1 MNQSQRNFL
10 IKKIEDTVKAKI
22 DSLESSKRKAPSIN
36 NYLLHAVM
44 SGNFEIKSTEEI
56 KAVLLQKAL
65 QASGN
70 EDWLGNH
77 WGMAN
82 KSLVAF
88 KADEIFVLPSEFK
101 KLQDDTIEYNKKIYS
116 EIHQLKVQSDSLIT
130 RIQLASDKTL
140 QKMINEVDDMGDI
153 SLFDTKLKL
162 ANGSDPMMKLGE

>member
-10 IKKIEDTVKAKI
+10 IKKIEETIKAKVKMLQ
-22 DSLESSKRKAPSIN
+22 DSKPEYPSLN

-44 SGNFEIKSTEEI
+44 SGTFELRPNEEI
-56 KAVLLQKAL
+56 KKILLQKAL
-65 QASGN
+65 NAKGS

-82 KSLVAF
+82 KNLVAF
-88 KADEIFVLPSEFK
+88 KAEEIFIVP
-101 KLQDDTIEYNKKIYS
+101 DEYKDRARICREKQS
-116 EIHQLKVQSDSLIT
+116 EIEQQINVLRIQSETLIT

-153 SLFDTKLKL
+153 SLIDTKLKVL
-162 ANGSDPMMKLGE
+162 NN

>member
-1 MNQSQRNFL
+1 MNQAQRNFL
-10 IKKIEDTVKAKI
+10 IKKIEETIKARVKALE
-22 DSLESSKRKAPSIN
+22 DSKPEYPSLN

-44 SGNFEIKSTEEI
+44 SGNFELQPNEEI
-56 KAVLLQKAL
+56 KKILLQKAL
-65 QASGN
+65 NAKGN

-88 KADEIFVLPSEFK
+88 KADEIFVIPEEYRERARICREKQSE
-101 KLQDDTIEYNKKIYS
+101 LQEQISTLRIQS
-116 EIHQLKVQSDSLIT
+116 ETLIT

-153 SLFDTKLKL
+153 SLIDTKLKYL
-162 ANGSDPMMKLGE
+162 GNG

>member
-10 IKKIEDTVKAKI
+10 IKKIEDTVKSKI
-22 DSLESSKRKAPSIN
+22 KNLEDSKPEYPCLN

-44 SGNFEIKSTEEI
+44 SGNFELKPNEKIKKI
-56 KAVLLQKAL
+56 LLQKAL
-65 QASGN
+65 NAKGN
-70 EDWLGNH
+70 EDWLGNY

-88 KADEIFVLPSEFK
+88 KADEIFVIPDEYRERAENCKIKQCEIQEQINTLRIQSE
-101 KLQDDTIEYNKKIYS
+101 T
-116 EIHQLKVQSDSLIT
+116 LIT

-153 SLFDTKLKL
+153 SLIDTKLKYL
-162 ANGSDPMMKLGE
+162 ANG